1 MIFFKQYSMMIT
13 FIVIAVWVMP
23 AITSEL
29 AVLCTTLYETGR
41 LITIYKDIPLEED
54 AIIGIFK
61 RMTQWNIEQAASEQE
76 KAVVIAVAK
85 TLKVNFDITGSA
97 IKRIENNKARLAD
110 KADGSVG
117 TQKPPTVKDI
127 LNAIAE
133 KANNDEIKNLNS
145 QITDTEKHIKTV
157 LINLGRQ
164 FANFVTDNYKLYLP
178 MVGDFC
184 KFKSRSD
191 EYVEFYKS
199 VFKIDT

>member
-127 LNAIAE
+127 LKRTKVVNHIE
-133 KANNDEIKNLNS
+133 YDYKFHIVHNIVLL
-145 QITDTEKHIKTV
+145 IT
-157 LINLGRQ
+157 L
-164 FANFVTDNYKLYLP
+164 LY
-178 MVGDFC
+178 
-184 KFKSRSD
+184 
-191 EYVEFYKS
+191 YIHFYRC
-199 VFKIDT
+199 DC